1 MSSYSQGIILA
12 GGFPVFWFIG
22 LALWSNAAG
31 ALLLRLVLVLERWFC
46 VWFWFIAA
54 GAASGAGALESL
66 SLGRNRYGFNWK
78 SLPWAAQGKD
88 FYENTLGFK

>member
-31 ALLLRLVLVLERWFC
+31 ALLLRLVLVLVLERWFC

-54 GAASGAGALESL
+54 GAAPFAGALESL
-66 SLGRNRYGFNWK
+66 SLV
-78 SLPWAAQGKD
+78 
-88 FYENTLGFK
+88 